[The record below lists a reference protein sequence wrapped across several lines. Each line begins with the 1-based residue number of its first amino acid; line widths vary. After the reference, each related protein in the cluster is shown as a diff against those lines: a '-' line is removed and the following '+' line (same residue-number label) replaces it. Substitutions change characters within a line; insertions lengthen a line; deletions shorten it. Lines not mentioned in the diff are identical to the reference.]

1 MAVSRR
7 ALIIANPGVVGAD
20 NYCDGVNKDVATY
33 RAFLQSKVGGAWKP
47 EEIIVLKC
55 PTLAEMRSGLQS
67 LKNADYS
74 FIVFTGHGEYLPSK
88 DTTTLELRPGV
99 NVDSKELFDGATKRT
114 VVLDCCRGVHVP
126 LALDEAMMKA
136 LAKADSV
143 EDKSESRK
151 YYDKAISECPES
163 LVVLF
168 GCSIRELAGDDDQRG
183 GVYSYNLIRSAEAW
197 AFENDVDTNEKYS
210 ILSVVAAHELAKS
223 KVIQRRGT
231 KQNPTIEKPR
241 SGPYF
246 PFGVVA

>member
-7 ALIIANPGVVGAD
+7 VLIIANPGAVGD
-20 NYCDGVNKDVATY
+20 ENYCEGVNKDVSTY
-33 RAFLQSKVGGAWKP
+33 KAFLQSKVGGAWKP
-47 EEIIVLKC
+47 EEITVLKC
-55 PTLAEMRSGLQS
+55 PALAEFRSGLHSLQS
-67 LKNADYS
+67 ADYS
-74 FIVFTGHGEYLPSK
+74 LIVFTGHGEYSPLE
-88 DTTTLELRPGV
+88 DTTILELRPGIDV
-99 NVDSKELFDGATKRT
+99 NSKELLDGATKRT
-114 VVLDCCRGVHVP
+114 IVLDCCRGVHVS
-126 LALDEAMMKA
+126 LALDETMMKA

-143 EDKSESRK
+143 EDKTESRE

-163 LVVLF
+163 VVTLF

-183 GVYSYNLIRSAEAW
+183 GVYSYNLIGCAETW
-197 AFENDVDTNEKYS
+197 ARENDVDTSESYS
-210 ILSVVAAHELAKS
+210 ILSVVSAHELAKS

>member
-7 ALIIANPGVVGAD
+7 ALIIANPGVVGAE
-20 NYCDGVNKDVATY
+20 NYCEGVNKDVATY

-47 EEIIVLKC
+47 DEITVLKC
-55 PTLAEMRSGLQS
+55 PTLTEFRSGLLS

-74 FIVFTGHGEYLPSK
+74 FIVFSGHGEYLPSK
-88 DTTTLELRPGV
+88 DTTVLELRPGV
-99 NVDSKELFDGATKRT
+99 DIDSGELSDGAKKRT

-143 EDKSESRK
+143 EDKTESRK
-151 YYDKAISECPES
+151 YYDKAISDCPES
-163 LVVLF
+163 VVVLF
-168 GCSIRELAGDDDQRG
+168 GCSIRELAGDDDERG
-183 GVYSYNLIRSAEAW
+183 GVYSYNLIRSAETW
-197 AFENDVDTNEKYS
+197 ARENDIDTDKEYS
-210 ILSVVAAHELAKS
+210 ILSVVTAHEMAKL